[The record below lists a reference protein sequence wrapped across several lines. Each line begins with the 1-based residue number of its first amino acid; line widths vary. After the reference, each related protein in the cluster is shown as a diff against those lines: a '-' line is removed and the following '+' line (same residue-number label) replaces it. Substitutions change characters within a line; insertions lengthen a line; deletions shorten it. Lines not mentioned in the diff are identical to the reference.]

1 MQSRRKNEFDR
12 QTDGGT
18 LSLLELL
25 ISAKVNYM
33 NIFRNIRETYSGL
46 LVYERLFAAMF

>member
-1 MQSRRKNEFDR
+1 MQSLRKNELDR
-12 QTDGGT
+12 QTDEVT

-46 LVYERLFAAMF
+46 LGYERLLAAMF